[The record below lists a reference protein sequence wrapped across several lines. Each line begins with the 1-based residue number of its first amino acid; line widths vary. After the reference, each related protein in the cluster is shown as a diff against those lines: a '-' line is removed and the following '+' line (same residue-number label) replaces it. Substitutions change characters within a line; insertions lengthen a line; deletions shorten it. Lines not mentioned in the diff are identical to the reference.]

1 MRQQVLIDTGPLV
14 ALINRRDKFHR
25 WITGE
30 WNKIEPPILTCEAV
44 LVEACFLLRN
54 IYSGQEAVISLVNTG
69 IIQVPFH
76 LQEEASRT
84 GELLAR
90 YQSVPMSLA
99 DACLVRMAEL
109 HPESTLLT
117 LDSDF
122 RIYRK
127 NRYDIIPAI
136 MPENGKS

>member
-1 MRQQVLIDTGPLV
+1 MRRQVLLDTGPLV
-14 ALINRRDKFHR
+14 AFLKRQDRSHR
-25 WITGE
+25 WVTAE
-30 WNKIEPPILTCEAV
+30 WNNIEPPFLTCEAV
-44 LVEACFLLRN
+44 ISEACFLVRDV
-54 IYSGQEAVISLVNTG
+54 YGGQETVISLVNTG
-69 IIQVPFH
+69 IIQIPFR
-76 LQEEASRT
+76 LEEKASRI

-90 YQSVPMSLA
+90 YQLVPMSLA

-109 HPESTLLT
+109 YPESTLLT

-127 NRYDIIPAI
+127 NRHDIISAI